1 MEPVLVVENLT
12 VALPKEMDRAHAV
25 EGISFALRP
34 GMVLCIV
41 GESGSGK
48 SVTANAVMGLLPSTL
63 TIEAGAI
70 RLRGRD
76 LVGLPAA

>member
-34 GMVLCIV
+34 GKVLCRYRARRP
-41 GESGSGK
+41 ERPP
-48 SVTANAVMGLLPSTL
+48 TT
-63 TIEAGAI
+63 
-70 RLRGRD
+70 
-76 LVGLPAA
+76 